1 VQLRAVRNT
10 ALDAVI
16 LISPRGLTLY
26 HYTADKGKKI
36 ACTGQCAVFWP
47 PLLIKRGAKP
57 TAARGLDKKKLGTI
71 RRPNG
76 RYQVTY
82 AGLTLYTFAADK
94 RRGDVKGQG
103 VEKSWYAV
111 GPNGRLVKRT
121 IAAG

>member
-1 VQLRAVRNT
+1 MHNT

-16 LISPRGLTLY
+16 LISPRGMTLY
-26 HYTADKGKKI
+26 HFTPEKGKKI
-36 ACTGQCAVFWP
+36 VCTGKCAVFWP
-47 PLLIKRGAKP
+47 PLQIKRGAKP

-82 AGLTLYTFAADK
+82 AGFALYTFAADK
-94 RRGDVKGQG
+94 RRGDVNGQG
-103 VEKSWYAV
+103 VEKSWYAI

-121 IAAG
+121 ITAG